1 MGSSLR
7 AFHSDTVVAIPLALA
22 HPAQYRVTRD
32 ADNLPTLRFE
42 SRSSE
47 CGAGIEC
54 AMCALCIACYR
65 TSVSVRVALGK
76 LILPTSA
83 LQSSDYLLRSS
94 PATLSGNPLQRPSST
109 TLFNDPLQR
118 PSSTTLFNDPL
129 QRPSS
134 TALSSETFRRYLP
147 AALSYETSRRGDTP
161 QRPCATAASSSLP
174 LPRPSPAS
182 EPRNN
187 TTSLTDLA
195 ITPNHKLKVTT
206 TETRPAAVYAAER
219 LHRPSRAQ
227 PQRARTCDRKP
238 WLTCTLRSRNGPQC
252 KYVRG
257 NQKEL
262 FKDDIAALPYANR
275 IR

>member
-22 HPAQYRVTRD
+22 HLAQYRVTRD
-32 ADNLPTLRFE
+32 VDNLPTLRFE

-94 PATLSGNPLQRPSST
+94 PATLSGNPLQRPFLATLSS
-109 TLFNDPLQR
+109 DPLQR
-118 PSSTTLFNDPL
+118 PSST
-129 QRPSS
+129 
-134 TALSSETFRRYLP
+134 
-147 AALSYETSRRGDTP
+147 ALSYETSRRGDTP

-206 TETRPAAVYAAER
+206 T
-219 LHRPSRAQ
+219 
-227 PQRARTCDRKP
+227 
-238 WLTCTLRSRNGPQC
+238 
-252 KYVRG
+252 
-257 NQKEL
+257 
-262 FKDDIAALPYANR
+262 
-275 IR
+275 

>member
-1 MGSSLR
+1 VQVASSTHSVLTFLLSSSPCAWGRGRRLYSSGTVVRLDLLMGSSLR

-22 HPAQYRVTRD
+22 HLAQYRVTRD
-32 ADNLPTLRFE
+32 VDNLPTLGFE

-118 PSSTTLFNDPL
+118 PS
-129 QRPSS
+129 QAR
-134 TALSSETFRRYLP
+134 LSGV
-147 AALSYETSRRGDTP
+147 TS
-161 QRPCATAASSSLP
+161 L
-174 LPRPSPAS
+174 RPSPTRLPG
-182 EPRNN
+182 E
-187 TTSLTDLA
+187 
-195 ITPNHKLKVTT
+195 VTLPSGPVQ
-206 TETRPAAVYAAER
+206 RPPPAAS
-219 LHRPSRAQ
+219 PSPGLLQRVNPGTIQ
-227 PQRARTCDRKP
+227 PA
-238 WLTCTLRSRNGPQC
+238 
-252 KYVRG
+252 
-257 NQKEL
+257 
-262 FKDDIAALPYANR
+262 
-275 IR
+275 